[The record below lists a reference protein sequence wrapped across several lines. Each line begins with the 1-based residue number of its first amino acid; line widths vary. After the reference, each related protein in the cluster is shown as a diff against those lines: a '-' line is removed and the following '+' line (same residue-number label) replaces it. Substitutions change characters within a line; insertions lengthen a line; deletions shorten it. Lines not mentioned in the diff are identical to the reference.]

1 MKKGKLNEGT
11 KYDIG
16 KSRYDLID
24 PYALEQVIKIYTFG
38 CNKYEDHNWRKGM
51 KWSRVFGALM
61 RHCWAFWRGEEI
73 DPESKLP
80 HMAHAAWNC
89 LTLINYSKYR
99 KEFDDRWVETE
110 EKIIDEVKI
119 LELEK
124 QILEFKKKSKE
135 K

>member
-1 MKKGKLNEGT
+1 MKKEKLKEGI
-11 KYDIG
+11 KYDFG

-24 PYALEQVIKIYTFG
+24 PYALEQVIQIYTFG

-99 KEFDDRWVETE
+99 TKFDDRWIETE
-110 EKIIDEVKI
+110 EKIIENVRRGK
-119 LELEK
+119 
-124 QILEFKKKSKE
+124 
-135 K
+135 